1 MENEWDYSGM
11 MIDDDGLLPPSILT
25 WLGSPP
31 YMEVSSWENQRSQ
44 WGTTWEPASF
54 NLPSGKL
61 TEILKIVIL
70 VDFRMRHG
78 DFP

>member
-11 MIDDDGLLPPSILT
+11 MIDDDGLLPSSILT

-44 WGTTWEPASF
+44 
-54 NLPSGKL
+54 
-61 TEILKIVIL
+61 
-70 VDFRMRHG
+70 
-78 DFP
+78 